1 MGIFRFLLPGLKDN
15 WKVVVLSILGATT
28 FWFFNAMNKSY
39 DTRVD
44 YPLSYTFVQDS
55 VVVMEPLAKQI
66 KIDVTSGG
74 WNLIRK
80 TLRINATPINIPLDN
95 PTEIKFLTRSSLIPM
110 ISDQLDGLRLI
121 YVVTDTLFFN
131 IEDKVTRKL
140 PVLVDSISIPLSQ
153 SYRMTSPISCNVD
166 SAVVSG
172 PKSTMLDMPD
182 YVQLDFSNMNIDGN
196 FDDELS
202 FFVGDHVIVDPPEAT
217 VKFQVAK
224 FLAREISIPIERLDF
239 PQDSSSYLA
248 DSTILLYYTIMEEDE
263 DDVDES
269 DFSVTVDYSMRNMN
283 DSTVTP
289 ILMYAH
295 EKALDIVLAS
305 DRIKLMFA
313 EAQ

>member
-44 YPLSYTFVQDS
+44 YPLSYTFAEDS
-55 VVVMEPLAKQI
+55 VVVINPLAKQI

-131 IEDKVTRKL
+131 IEEKITKKL
-140 PVLVDSISIPLSQ
+140 PVYIDSISIPLSQ
-153 SYRMTSPISCNVD
+153 SYRMVSPISCSVD
-166 SAVVSG
+166 SAWVSG
-172 PKSTMLDMPD
+172 PKSTMMQMPE
-182 YVQLDFSNMNIDGN
+182 YVQLDFSNMSIDGN
-196 FDDELS
+196 FDEELRY
-202 FFVGDHVIVDPPEAT
+202 FVGEHVRVQPAEAT

-224 FLAREISIPIERLDF
+224 YLAREISLPIELLDF
-239 PQDSSSYLA
+239 PQDSSAYLT
-248 DSTILLYYTIMEEDE
+248 DSNIVLYYTIKEDDEDE
-263 DDVDES
+263 VSAS
-269 DFSVTVDYSMRNMN
+269 DFSVTADYSMRNMS
-283 DSTVTP
+283 DSTVVP

-305 DRIKLMFA
+305 DRIKLTFA
-313 EAQ
+313 EPQ

>member
-44 YPLSYTFVQDS
+44 YPLSYTFAEDS
-55 VVVMEPLAKQI
+55 VVVMKPLAKQI

-95 PTEIKFLTRSSLIPM
+95 PTEIKFLTRASLIPM

-131 IEDKVTRKL
+131 IEEKVTRKL
-140 PVLVDSISIPLSQ
+140 PVVVDSISIPLSQ
-153 SYRMTSPISCNVD
+153 SYRMVSPINCNID
-166 SAVVSG
+166 TAIVSG
-172 PKSTMLDMPD
+172 PKSTMLEMPD
-182 YVQLDFSNMNIDGN
+182 YVQLDFSNMSIDGN
-196 FDDELS
+196 FDEELRY
-202 FFVGDHVIVDPPEAT
+202 FVGEHVVVDPPEAT
-217 VKFQVAK
+217 VKFDVAK
-224 FLAREISIPIERLDF
+224 FLAREINIPIELLDF
-239 PQDSSSYLA
+239 PEDSSAYLA
-248 DSTILLYYTIMEEDE
+248 DSSILLYYTIMEEDE
-263 DDVDES
+263 DDVNET
-269 DFSVTVDYSMRNMN
+269 DFSITADYSMRNMN
-283 DSTVTP
+283 DSTVVP

-305 DRIKLMFA
+305 DRIKLLFA
-313 EAQ
+313 EEE

>member
-15 WKVVVLSILGATT
+15 WKVVVLSILGAAT

-44 YPLSYTFVQDS
+44 YPLSYTFVEDS
-55 VVVMEPLAKQI
+55 VVVIEPLAGQI

-131 IEDKVTRKL
+131 IEKKVTRRL
-140 PVLVDSISIPLSQ
+140 PVYIDSISIPLSQ
-153 SYRMTSPISCNVD
+153 SFRMISPITCNID

-172 PKSTMLDMPD
+172 PKSTMEQMTPF
-182 YVQLDFSNMNIDGN
+182 VQLDFSNMSIDGN
-196 FDDELS
+196 FDDELGY
-202 FFVGDHVIVDPPEAT
+202 FVGEHVMVEPAEAT

-224 FLAREISIPIERLDF
+224 YLAREISIPIELLDF
-239 PQDSSSYLA
+239 PQDSSAFLA
-248 DSTILLYYTIMEEDE
+248 DNEITLYYTIKEVDEDE
-263 DDVDES
+263 VSAS
-269 DFSVTVDYSMRNMN
+269 DFSVTVDYSMRNMR
-283 DSTVTP
+283 DSSVGP

-305 DRIKLMFA
+305 DRIKLSFP
-313 EAQ
+313 EDQ

>member
-44 YPLSYTFVQDS
+44 YPLSYTFAEDS
-55 VVVMEPLAKQI
+55 VVVIDPLAKQI

-95 PTEIKFLTRSSLIPM
+95 PTEIRFLTRASLIPM

-131 IEDKVTRKL
+131 IEKKVTKKL
-140 PVLVDSISIPLSQ
+140 PVYIDSISIPLSQ
-153 SYRMTSPISCNVD
+153 SYRMISPIYCNVD
-166 SAVVSG
+166 SAIVSG
-172 PKSTMLDMPD
+172 PKSTMEQMTDF
-182 YVQLDFSNMNIDGN
+182 VQLDFSNLSIDGN
-196 FDDELS
+196 FNDEIGY
-202 FFVGDHVIVDPPEAT
+202 FVGDHVQVEPKEAT

-224 FLAREISIPIERLDF
+224 YLAREITIPLEMLDF
-239 PQDSSSYLA
+239 PEDSSTYIG
-248 DSTILLYYTIMEEDE
+248 DSTIVLYYTIKEDDEDE
-263 DDVDES
+263 VTES
-269 DFSVTVDYSMRNMN
+269 DFSVTVDYSMRNMK
-283 DSTVTP
+283 DSTVAP

-305 DRIKLMFA
+305 DRLKLQFP
-313 EAQ
+313 EKE

>member
-44 YPLSYTFVQDS
+44 YPLSYTFAEDS
-55 VVVMEPLAKQI
+55 VVVINPLAKQI

-131 IEDKVTRKL
+131 IEEKVTKKL
-140 PVLVDSISIPLSQ
+140 PVYIDSISIPLSQ
-153 SYRMTSPISCNVD
+153 SYRMISSISCNVD

-172 PKSTMLDMPD
+172 PKSTMNQMPE
-182 YVQLDFSNMNIDGN
+182 YVQLDFSNMSIDGN
-196 FDDELS
+196 FEEELTY
-202 FFVGDHVIVDPPEAT
+202 FVGEHVKVVPPEAT
-217 VKFQVAK
+217 VKFEVSK
-224 FLAREISIPIERLDF
+224 YLAREINIPIEILDF
-239 PQDSSSYLA
+239 PEDSSAYLSESSIA
-248 DSTILLYYTIMEEDE
+248 LYYTIKE
-263 DDVDES
+263 DDEEEVSAS
-269 DFSVTVDYSMRNMN
+269 DFSVTADYSMRNMN
-283 DSTVTP
+283 DSTVAP

-305 DRIKLMFA
+305 DRIKLTFKDSK
-313 EAQ
+313 

>member
-15 WKVVVLSILGATT
+15 WKVVVLSILGAAT

-44 YPLSYTFVQDS
+44 YPLSYTFVEDS
-55 VVVMEPLAKQI
+55 VVVIEPLAGQI

-131 IEDKVTRKL
+131 IEKKVTRKL
-140 PVLVDSISIPLSQ
+140 PVYIDSISIPLSQ
-153 SYRMTSPISCNVD
+153 SFRMISPITCNID

-172 PKSTMLDMPD
+172 PKSTMEQMTPF
-182 YVQLDFSNMNIDGN
+182 VQLDFSNMSIDGN
-196 FDDELS
+196 FDDELGY
-202 FFVGDHVIVDPPEAT
+202 FVGEHVIVEPAEAT

-224 FLAREISIPIERLDF
+224 YLAREISIPIELLDF
-239 PQDSSSYLA
+239 PQDSSAFLA
-248 DSTILLYYTIMEEDE
+248 DNEITLYYTIKEVDEDE
-263 DDVDES
+263 VSAS
-269 DFSVTVDYSMRNMN
+269 DFSVTVDYSMRNMR
-283 DSTVTP
+283 DSSVGP

-305 DRIKLMFA
+305 DRIKLSFP
-313 EAQ
+313 EDQ

>member
-15 WKVVVLSILGATT
+15 WKVVVLSILGAAT

-44 YPLSYTFVQDS
+44 YPLSYTFVEDS
-55 VVVMEPLAKQI
+55 VVVIEPLAGQI

-131 IEDKVTRKL
+131 IEKKVTRRL
-140 PVLVDSISIPLSQ
+140 PVYIDSISIPLSQ
-153 SYRMTSPISCNVD
+153 SFRMISPITCNID

-172 PKSTMLDMPD
+172 PKSTMEQMTPF
-182 YVQLDFSNMNIDGN
+182 VQLDFSNMSIDGN
-196 FDDELS
+196 FDDELGY
-202 FFVGDHVIVDPPEAT
+202 FVGEHVIVEPAEAT

-224 FLAREISIPIERLDF
+224 YLAREISIPIELLDF
-239 PQDSSSYLA
+239 PQDSSAFLA
-248 DSTILLYYTIMEEDE
+248 DNEITLYYTIKEVDEDE
-263 DDVDES
+263 VSAS
-269 DFSVTVDYSMRNMN
+269 DFSVTVDYSMRNMR
-283 DSTVTP
+283 DSSVGP

-305 DRIKLMFA
+305 DRIKLSFP
-313 EAQ
+313 EDQ

>member
-44 YPLSYTFVQDS
+44 YPLSYTFAEDS

-121 YVVTDTLFFN
+121 YVVTDTLFFD
-131 IEDKVTRKL
+131 IEEKVTKKL
-140 PVLVDSISIPLSQ
+140 PVYIDSISIPLSQ
-153 SYRMTSPISCNVD
+153 SYRMISSIYCNVD
-166 SAVVSG
+166 SALVSG
-172 PKSTMLDMPD
+172 PKSTMSEMPE
-182 YVQLDFSNMNIDGN
+182 YVQLDFSNMSIDGN
-196 FDDELS
+196 FDEELDY
-202 FFVGDHVIVDPPEAT
+202 FVGEHVKVQPSEAR
-217 VKFQVAK
+217 VKFLVAK
-224 FLAREISIPIERLDF
+224 YLAREISIPIELLDF
-239 PQDSSSYLA
+239 PEDSSAYLA
-248 DSTILLYYTIMEEDE
+248 DNNIVLYYTIKESDEDE
-263 DDVDES
+263 VSAS

-283 DSTVTP
+283 DSTVVP

-305 DRIKLMFA
+305 DRIKLTFP
-313 EAQ
+313 EPQ

>member
-44 YPLSYTFVQDS
+44 YPLSYTFAEDS
-55 VVVMEPLAKQI
+55 VVVIKPLAKQI

-131 IEDKVTRKL
+131 IEEKITKKL
-140 PVLVDSISIPLSQ
+140 PVYIDSISIPLSQ
-153 SYRMTSPISCNVD
+153 SYRMISPISCNID
-166 SAVVSG
+166 SAIVSG
-172 PKSTMLDMPD
+172 PKSTMSQMPE
-182 YVQLDFSNMNIDGN
+182 YVQLDFSNMSIDGN
-196 FDDELS
+196 FDDELGY
-202 FFVGDHVIVDPPEAT
+202 FVGEHVQVQPPEAT
-217 VKFQVAK
+217 VKFEVAK
-224 FLAREISIPIERLDF
+224 YLAREISIPIELLDF
-239 PQDSSSYLA
+239 PQDSSAYLV
-248 DSTILLYYTIMEEDE
+248 DSDIVLYYTIKEEDE
-263 DDVDES
+263 DEVSAS
-269 DFSVTVDYSMRNMN
+269 DFSVTADYSMRNMS
-283 DSTVTP
+283 DSTVVP

-305 DRIKLMFA
+305 DRIKLVFTDPL
-313 EAQ
+313 

>member
-1 MGIFRFLLPGLKDN
+1 M
-15 WKVVVLSILGATT
+15 LSILGAAT

-44 YPLSYTFVQDS
+44 YPLSYTFAQDS
-55 VVVMEPLAKQI
+55 VVVIDPLARQI

-131 IEDKVTRKL
+131 IEKKLTKKL
-140 PVLVDSISIPLSQ
+140 PVYIDSVSIPLSQ
-153 SYRMTSPISCNVD
+153 SYRMVSAISCNVD
-166 SAVVSG
+166 TATVSG
-172 PKSTMLDMPD
+172 PKSIMDQMPSH
-182 YVQLDFSNMNIDGN
+182 VQLDFSNISIDGN
-196 FDDELS
+196 FDDELGY
-202 FFVGDHVIVDPPEAT
+202 FVEEHVEVSPPEAT

-224 FLAREISIPIERLDF
+224 YLAREITIPIELLDF
-239 PQDSSSYLA
+239 PEDSSAVIENS
-248 DSTILLYYTIMEEDE
+248 DITLYYTIKEDDEDE
-263 DDVDES
+263 VSES
-269 DFSVTVDYSMRNMN
+269 DFSVTVDYSMRNIK
-283 DSTVTP
+283 DSTVSP

-295 EKALDIVLAS
+295 EKAIDIVLAV
-305 DRIKLMFA
+305 DRIKLSFI
-313 EAQ
+313 EGQ

>member
-44 YPLSYTFVQDS
+44 YPLSYTFAEDS

-121 YVVTDTLFFN
+121 YVVTDTLFFD
-131 IEDKVTRKL
+131 IEEKVTKKL
-140 PVLVDSISIPLSQ
+140 PVYIDSISIPLSQ
-153 SYRMTSPISCNVD
+153 SYRMVSAISCNVD

-172 PKSTMLDMPD
+172 PKSTMMQMPG
-182 YVQLDFSNMNIDGN
+182 YVQLDFSNLSIDGN
-196 FDDELS
+196 FDDELGY
-202 FFVGDHVIVDPPEAT
+202 FVGEHVKVDPPEAT

-224 FLAREISIPIERLDF
+224 YLAREITIPIETLDF
-239 PQDSSSYLA
+239 PKDSSAYLA
-248 DSTILLYYTIMEEDE
+248 ENDIVLYYTIKEEDE
-263 DDVDES
+263 DEVSAS
-269 DFSVTVDYSMRNMN
+269 DFSVTADYSMRIMS
-283 DSTVTP
+283 DSTVAP

-295 EKALDIVLAS
+295 EKAIDIVLAS
-305 DRIKLMFA
+305 DRIKLIY
-313 EAQ
+313 AQPQ

>member
-15 WKVVVLSILGATT
+15 WKVVVLSILGAAT

-44 YPLSYTFVQDS
+44 YPLSYTFAEDS
-55 VVVMEPLAKQI
+55 VVVIKPLAKQI

-131 IEDKVTRKL
+131 IEKKVTRKL
-140 PVLVDSISIPLSQ
+140 PVYIDSISIPLSQ
-153 SYRMTSPISCNVD
+153 SYRMVSPISCNID
-166 SAVVSG
+166 SAIVSG
-172 PKSTMLDMPD
+172 PKSTMEQMPPF
-182 YVQLDFSNMNIDGN
+182 VQLDFSNISIDGN
-196 FDDELS
+196 FDDELGY
-202 FFVGDHVIVDPPEAT
+202 FVGEQVEVEPAEAT
-217 VKFQVAK
+217 VQFQVAK
-224 FLAREISIPIERLDF
+224 YLAREINIPIEQLDF
-239 PQDSSSYLA
+239 PEDSSAFLA
-248 DSTILLYYTIMEEDE
+248 NNEITLYYTIKESDEDE
-263 DDVDES
+263 VTTS
-269 DFSVTVDYSMRNMN
+269 DFSVTVDYAMRNIN
-283 DSTVTP
+283 DSTVSP

-305 DRIKLMFA
+305 DRIKLSYP
-313 EAQ
+313 EGQ

>member
-44 YPLSYTFVQDS
+44 YPLSYTFAEDS

-153 SYRMTSPISCNVD
+153 SYRMISPISCNVD

-172 PKSTMLDMPD
+172 PKSTMLEMPN
-182 YVQLDFSNMNIDGN
+182 YVQLDFSNISIDGN
-196 FDDELS
+196 FEEEMN
-202 FFVGDHVIVDPPEAT
+202 FFVGDHVHVDPPDAT
-217 VKFQVAK
+217 VQFEVAK
-224 FLAREISIPIERLDF
+224 FLAREINIPIEQLDF
-239 PQDSSSYLA
+239 PEDSSAFLA
-248 DSTILLYYTIMEEDE
+248 DSSVLLYYTIKEEFE
-263 DDVDES
+263 DDVNES
-269 DFSVTVDYSMRNMN
+269 DFSVTADYSMRNMD
-283 DSTVTP
+283 DSTVAP

-295 EKALDIVLAS
+295 EKAQDIVLSS
-305 DRIKLMFA
+305 DRIKLLFA
-313 EAQ
+313 EEQ

>member
-44 YPLSYTFVQDS
+44 YPLSYTFAEDS
-55 VVVMEPLAKQI
+55 VVVIEPLAKQI

-153 SYRMTSPISCNVD
+153 SYRMVSPISCSVD
-166 SAVVSG
+166 SAIVSG
-172 PKSTMLDMPD
+172 PKSTMLEMPD

-196 FDDELS
+196 FDDELGY
-202 FFVGDHVIVDPPEAT
+202 FVGDHVVVDPPEAT

-224 FLAREISIPIERLDF
+224 FLAREINIPLELLDF

-248 DSTILLYYTIMEEDE
+248 DSSILLYYTIMEEDE
-263 DDVDES
+263 DDVNES

-283 DSTVTP
+283 DSTVAP

-305 DRIKLMFA
+305 DRIKLSFA
-313 EAQ
+313 EEE